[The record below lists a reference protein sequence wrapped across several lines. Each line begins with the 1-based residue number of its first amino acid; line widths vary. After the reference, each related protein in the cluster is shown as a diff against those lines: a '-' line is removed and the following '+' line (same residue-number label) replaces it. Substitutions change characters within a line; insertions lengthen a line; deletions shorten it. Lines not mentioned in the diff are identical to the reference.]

1 MEVDNGFGQ
10 TIIEKKRDEAAERV
24 QKLFQDF
31 LEEFE
36 IEEDGKKLH
45 KYAILAEELAAPE
58 KNTLVVDMGDVQKWS
73 YALSDRIK
81 EEFYRFYPFLC
92 RGARNFCLDHF
103 HHFNAR
109 KEIYIGFTE
118 VEFESSIRK
127 LRTDKIGSLIKIKGQ
142 VVRTHPVHPELMLGS
157 FTCNDC
163 GIKCDEIVQQF
174 KVIKIFFKNY

>member
-1 MEVDNGFGQ
+1 M
-10 TIIEKKRDEAAERV
+10 IIP
-24 QKLFQDF
+24 
-31 LEEFE
+31 
-36 IEEDGKKLH
+36 
-45 KYAILAEELAAPE
+45 Y
-58 KNTLVVDMGDVQKWS
+58 TVDMSDVQKWS

-163 GIKCDEIVQQF
+163 GIKCDDIVQQF
-174 KVIKIFFKNY
+174 KVNYKFKLFSFYYAECDLSNNLVPTTSNVW

>member
-1 MEVDNGFGQ
+1 MK
-10 TIIEKKRDEAAERV
+10 IIV
-24 QKLFQDF
+24 IFQDPRNF
-31 LEEFE
+31 K
-36 IEEDGKKLH
+36 KKLIH
-45 KYAILAEELAAPE
+45 FTVE
-58 KNTLVVDMGDVQKWS
+58 MSDVQKWS

-163 GIKCDEIVQQF
+163 GIKCDDIVQQF
-174 KVIKIFFKNY
+174 KV